1 MSLQYGNRPA
11 YNFQSF
17 NAIGIN
23 DSGFAFKF
31 ELIPIN
37 SRSYCSFS
45 ENFSVPAP
53 TLQGPQSPT
62 QTHQPNAKY
71 HKSELDIV
79 NLKNIITSV

>member
-1 MSLQYGNRPA
+1 MVDLLTI
-11 YNFQSF
+11 QSF

-31 ELIPIN
+31 ELIP
-37 SRSYCSFS
+37 RSYCSFF
-45 ENFSVPAP
+45 ENFSVPAA

-79 NLKNIITSV
+79 NL